1 MNLGSRLRDERG
13 VAMILFAVILPLTF
27 ILAAATW
34 DVGNWWVHRKHL
46 QTKVDAAAF
55 AGGGVWNFPCGDAV
69 TGNSATIEATARKFF
84 GPHTTAAGTVLTA
97 GYNPQVGGAAPAQDV
112 HVVLN
117 GMDWYDNDTGLAPAD
132 RLSPPNPSICDSKT
146 LDVKAT
152 EDDTDALFGWLP
164 FFPDI
169 KRKARVQ
176 IEEAEGLSGLLP
188 IASAHSEAVERCRG
202 LLRRGTGA

>member
-1 MNLGSRLRDERG
+1 M
-13 VAMILFAVILPLTF
+13 
-27 ILAAATW
+27 
-34 DVGNWWVHRKHL
+34 
-46 QTKVDAAAF
+46 
-55 AGGGVWNFPCGDAV
+55 
-69 TGNSATIEATARKFF
+69 
-84 GPHTTAAGTVLTA
+84 
-97 GYNPQVGGAAPAQDV
+97 GGAAPAQDI

-117 GMDWYDNDTGLAPAD
+117 GMDWYDNDTGSAPAD

-176 IEEAEGLSGLLP
+176 IEEAAGLSGLLP
-188 IASAHSEAVERCRG
+188 IAVRIPRPLSAAVVFYDETPGADYGKILDVKYLCEDELHLRPPCRAGRLDELELDGSSMLVHVLGAIPSEDLDRRRDRDELPVQ
-202 LLRRGTGA
+202 LRSGHAAGGATLPQRRSVCTAQTR